1 MRGYRPQLI
10 TQAIANLPAT
20 DSVDLSQGLRL
31 EGLWVDG
38 RWVWSLWR
46 DGTVVLQDPQAKL
59 GSYAAN

>member
-20 DSVDLSQGLRL
+20 DSVSLSQGLRF

-46 DGTVVLQDPQAKL
+46 DGAVMLWDPQAKL
-59 GSYAAN
+59 GSYADN